1 MNSKKPTSN
10 AQKIG
15 KIYEQ
20 KNIAEFFEQDRDDS
34 LDFAIDLRMSMD
46 KGDIQDIFDYARFN

>member
-20 KNIAEFFEQDRDDS
+20 KNIAEFFEQDRDDY
-34 LDFAIDLRMSMD
+34 LDFDIDIRMSMD